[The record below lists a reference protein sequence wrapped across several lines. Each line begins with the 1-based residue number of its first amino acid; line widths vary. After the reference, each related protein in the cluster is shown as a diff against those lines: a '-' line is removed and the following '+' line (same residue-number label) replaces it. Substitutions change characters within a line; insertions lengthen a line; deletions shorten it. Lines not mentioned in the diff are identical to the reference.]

1 MSGKTTLKLTTM
13 TEINPYL
20 NCHHN
25 CEYIVRDCSCLTLKQ
40 VSDKWGIPES
50 TLREKRTKQELPT
63 FFKLFGRVK
72 THECWFKVWLNEHQ
86 LGKSLKFP
94 SNLPKTDVIVSNGN
108 SALVNLVPVFTPVNA
123 IGKKLYQ
130 VSAEWNSLI
139 T

>member
-1 MSGKTTLKLTTM
+1 MSGKTTLKTITM

-86 LGKSLKFP
+86 LGKSLKME
-94 SNLPKTDVIVSNGN
+94 SNLPKTSNLKKEVINEV
-108 SALVNLVPVFTPVNA
+108 
-123 IGKKLYQ
+123 
-130 VSAEWNSLI
+130 
-139 T
+139 

>member
-1 MSGKTTLKLTTM
+1 MSGKTTLKLTMM

-94 SNLPKTDVIVSNGN
+94 SNLPKTSDLKKE
-108 SALVNLVPVFTPVNA
+108 ALNEV
-123 IGKKLYQ
+123 
-130 VSAEWNSLI
+130 
-139 T
+139 